1 MAAINLGLYTYT
13 VKLAYAVD
21 EVVTARSV
29 PLSSDRTRGGD
40 PRSSSTSRG
49 PVGVRVT
56 GSPGRVS
63 SVSSSRCAGCSNS
76 SPSLRTLKRFS
87 DSRPAVADELAKLN
101 ETDKAGYLLA
111 LLDVAETPW
120 AKARA
125 EMEFDQVMQDSIDG
139 LQHQAEQ
146 DEMRTYRWVQEG
158 ARLPARRVRRVTGR
172 RAEADPGGT
181 VAEVAGER
189 RGPEEALFG
198 FLVGSTRGD
207 AAYVMSDDYLGHS
220 STSPPPRPRA

>member
-1 MAAINLGLYTYT
+1 MALINLGLYTYT

-21 EVVTARSV
+21 EVDGSLG
-29 PLSSDRTRGGD
+29 PPCFGPDTRWG

-56 GSPGRVS
+56 GSLGRVS
-63 SVSSSRCAGCSNS
+63 SVSSSRCAGCSNT
-76 SPSLRTLKRFS
+76 LRTLKRFS

-146 DEMRTYRWVQEG
+146 DEMRTYLMG
-158 ARLPARRVRRVTGR
+158 SGGSTTPARRVRRAAGR
-172 RAEADPGGT
+172 RAEATQVEPLLKWLVSVGGLKKPLR
-181 VAEVAGER
+181 VPR
-189 RGPEEALFG
+189 REHEG
-198 FLVGSTRGD
+198 
-207 AAYVMSDDYLGHS
+207 
-220 STSPPPRPRA
+220 